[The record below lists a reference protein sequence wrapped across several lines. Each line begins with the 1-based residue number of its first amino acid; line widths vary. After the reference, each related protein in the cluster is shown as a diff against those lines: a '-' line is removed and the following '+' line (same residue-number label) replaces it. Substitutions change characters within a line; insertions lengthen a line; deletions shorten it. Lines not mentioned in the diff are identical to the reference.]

1 MLPGDLTNSDQ
12 LFSHQSTTTEVTP
25 QFPVSES
32 TRSALSSVTK
42 IIIGSPNLLTCESR
56 GFKPRIFVK
65 CPKWRLVNVEQ
76 SLRVTKSLSKI
87 TFLVLRRIWCVFV
100 FTFCT

>member
-1 MLPGDLTNSDQ
+1 MLPEDLTNSDQ
-12 LFSHQSTTTEVTP
+12 LFSTATDVTP

-32 TRSALSSVTK
+32 TRSAPSSVAK
-42 IIIGSPNLLTCESR
+42 IIIGSPDFLTCKSRES
-56 GFKPRIFVK
+56 KPRIFVK
-65 CPKWRLVNVEQ
+65 CPKWRLVNIEQ

-87 TFLVLRRIWCVFV
+87 TLVVFRRIWCVFV